1 MTKIKAIPG
10 CPGNTAIPFLDEDT
24 GMTDSI
30 SAIMTADHHHCD
42 QLLASFEGRV
52 AARDWDQAV
61 GDGQGLAAALLDH
74 FAREEQRLFP
84 ELLAVDPR
92 AGGPVQVMTLEH
104 RQMRALLADLEA
116 AIGKRDADECLGLVE
131 TLHFLIQQHNAK
143 EEGIL
148 YPLAD
153 QGLAARAAGLLDQL
167 RAL

>member
-1 MTKIKAIPG
+1 
-10 CPGNTAIPFLDEDT
+10 
-24 GMTDSI
+24 MTDSI
-30 SAIMTADHHHCD
+30 AATMTADHRHCD
-42 QLLASFEGRV
+42 HLLATFEERV
-52 AARDWDQAV
+52 AAKDWRQAM

-74 FAREEQRLFP
+74 FAREEQRLFS

-92 AGGPVQVMTLEH
+92 AGGPVQLMTLEH
-104 RQMRALLADLEA
+104 HQMRALLADLEG

-153 QGLAARAAGLLDQL
+153 QGLGSRAAGLLDQL
-167 RAL
+167 RAS

>member
-1 MTKIKAIPG
+1 MA
-10 CPGNTAIPFLDEDT
+10 
-24 GMTDSI
+24 DSI
-30 SAIMTADHHHCD
+30 STTMTADHRHCD
-42 QLLASFEGRV
+42 HLLATFEERV
-52 AARDWDQAV
+52 AVKDWDRAV

-92 AGGPVQVMTLEH
+92 AGGPIQVMTLEH
-104 RQMRALLADLEA
+104 RQMRALLVDLEG

-153 QGLAARAAGLLDQL
+153 QSLAARSAGLLDQL